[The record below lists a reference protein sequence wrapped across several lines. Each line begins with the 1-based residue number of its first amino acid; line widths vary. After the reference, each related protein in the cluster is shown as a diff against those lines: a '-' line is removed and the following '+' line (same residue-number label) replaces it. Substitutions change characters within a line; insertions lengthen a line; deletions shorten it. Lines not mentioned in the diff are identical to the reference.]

1 MFTFIL
7 QLSLGIMAV
16 STLLYVIRV
25 IKGPTIPDRVV
36 ALDGIGINLIAMT
49 ALVSI
54 LLNTS
59 AFLDIILLL
68 GILSFIGTIAFA
80 KFWRKERLSKMI
92 EIVKWA
98 VAVCILMGSL
108 ICLVASFGT
117 LRLPDVYTR
126 AHASSKGSTLGVNLV
141 LLGVLGYLWMLTG
154 EISVKILLGI
164 IFILLTA
171 PVGAHLI
178 CRAAYNS
185 GAALDKRSVQDDYKG
200 IRNFVIKRKEDSYL

>member
-1 MFTFIL
+1 
-7 QLSLGIMAV
+7 
-16 STLLYVIRV
+16 
-25 IKGPTIPDRVV
+25 
-36 ALDGIGINLIAMT
+36 
-49 ALVSI
+49 
-54 LLNTS
+54 
-59 AFLDIILLL
+59 
-68 GILSFIGTIAFA
+68 
-80 KFWRKERLSKMI
+80 MI

-178 CRAAYNS
+178 CRPRTIRERRLIKEAF
-185 GAALDKRSVQDDYKG
+185 RMITKG
-200 IRNFVIKRKEDSYL
+200 SETL